1 MNDKVVEKP
10 SAFDT
15 VNGLFDKAADL
26 LGLSKEKRTELKTP
40 YREMM
45 VRLPLLTE
53 NGDLRTY
60 QGYRVQHDNSRGPMK
75 GGIRFHPEAD
85 LDEVRALASLMTW
98 KTAVVN
104 LPYGGAKGGIQCD
117 PAELSELD
125 LERLTRRFAHRM
137 EGFIG
142 DHLDIPGPDM
152 GTNAQVMS
160 WIMDQYGRKQ
170 GHTTQI
176 VTGKPVQLGGS
187 YGREEATGRGC
198 VGVMEEAVK
207 ELELGDPSE
216 VTVAIQ
222 GFGNVGAWAADI
234 ASFRGFRIV
243 AVSDVDGAIYAPD
256 GLKVEELI
264 AHVAESGSVVDF
276 PGSEPMDGDELLE
289 LDVDVLMPAALGG
302 VITHENCDRIRA
314 KLIVEGANHPVTP
327 IADYALN
334 DRGVLIVPDIL
345 ANAGGVTVSYF
356 EWVQNNQEIRW
367 EHDDVNRRL
376 ELKLQRAY
384 RECRDFQQ
392 QHESEH
398 MSFREAAFTMAVQR
412 VVEAATL
419 RGYL

>member
-53 NGDLRTY
+53 NGELRTY

-152 GTNAQVMS
+152 GTNAQVMA
-160 WIMDQYGRKQ
+160 WMMDEYSKFHGFTP
-170 GHTTQI
+170 GV
-176 VTGKPVQLGGS
+176 VTGKPLELGGS
-187 YGREEATGRGC
+187 EGRLSATGRGLFFAVERIAPEIGLDLDGAT
-198 VGVMEEAVK
+198 VG
-207 ELELGDPSE
+207 
-216 VTVAIQ
+216 IQ
-222 GFGNVGAWAADI
+222 GFGNVGSWAARFL
-234 ASFRGFRIV
+234 AAAGSRIV
-243 AVSDVDGAIYAPD
+243 AVSDVHGTICHPD
-256 GLKVEELI
+256 GFDPDELDQVRTRTGTIMDIDDARVERLHRDELI
-264 AHVAESGSVVDF
+264 AQEVDI
-276 PGSEPMDGDELLE
+276 L
-289 LDVDVLMPAALGG
+289 VPAALGG
-302 VITHENCDRIRA
+302 TIHENNAGRIRCR
-314 KLIVEGANHPVTP
+314 LIAEGANHPTTP
-327 IADYALN
+327 QADAILA
-334 DRGVLIVPDIL
+334 DKGITVLPDIY

-356 EWVQNNQEIRW
+356 EWVQNLQQMRWDGERVDSQLRQVMHTAFDDLKSAADEFSVDLRTAAYIVAIRR
-367 EHDDVNRRL
+367 V
-376 ELKLQRAY
+376 A
-384 RECRDFQQ
+384 
-392 QHESEH
+392 S
-398 MSFREAAFTMAVQR
+398 AAR
-412 VVEAATL
+412 L
-419 RGYL
+419 RGMH